1 MTLDTL
7 YDMLEKALDASD
19 IQLDKTRIKDA
30 YLLAKQKHEGQMRE
44 SGEHYITHPVHVAVI
59 LIQMDCDSDT
69 VIAALLHD
77 VLEDTDTTKAD
88 LRKRF
93 GSDVAELVDGMT
105 KLSKIS
111 FSTKEEQ
118 QVENIRKMLLAM
130 AKDIRVILIKLADRL
145 HNMRTI
151 GCLPDAKRRKKA
163 HETMEVY
170 APLAHRLGMQKIK
183 IELEDISLRCLDP
196 VGYEEIE
203 KSLEGIR
210 ARGGAM
216 LEQIKERIGAR
227 MNEHNIEYV
236 MESRVKQVYS
246 IYRKM
251 FTQHRALDDIYD
263 LYAIRIIVNTINECY
278 NTFGIIHD
286 IYKPIPGRFKDYI
299 STPKPNMYQ
308 SLHTTVIGKEGIPFE
323 VQIRTAEMHRIAEY
337 GIAAHWKYKR
347 GIFGKDDLDGRLE
360 WVRSLLESQKDM
372 HDAEDFISALK
383 VDLISDEVFVF
394 TPKGDVINLPAGSN
408 VIDFAYAIHSEVGSK
423 MVGAKVNGRIAELN
437 YTLQNGEI
445 CEILTSQSSKG
456 PSRDWLTMVK
466 TSSAKTKIR
475 QWFKKERR
483 EENLQQGKE
492 DLEREIRRC
501 GIALDDQ
508 LYNEIFPVLLKKYS
522 LSSVDELYVSIGY
535 GGILLSKVMSKIKEE
550 YQRLKRQNQELAF
563 KGSEPR
569 RRSTS
574 GIVVEGIDNCLVK
587 LAQCCNPLPGDDII
601 GFITR
606 GFGVSV
612 HKRDCANIRSMSEKP
627 EQKQRLIGVHWDL
640 DTSEWFSPTLNIIA
654 LNRIGLM
661 SDISTL
667 LAGMRVM
674 IHRMNARE
682 TKDRFAIISV
692 TIDVKNL
699 EHLNSVSARIKKIQ
713 GVMEVSRGVG

>member
-7 YDMLEKALDASD
+7 YDTLEKALDASD
-19 IQLDKTRIKDA
+19 IRLDKTRIEDA

-44 SGEHYITHPVHVAVI
+44 SGEPYITHPVHVAII
-59 LIQMDCDSDT
+59 LIQMECDGDT

-77 VLEDTDTTKAD
+77 VLEDTDTSKAD

-93 GSDVAELVDGMT
+93 GSDVAELVDGVT
-105 KLSKIS
+105 KLSRIS

-163 HETMEVY
+163 HETMEIY

-183 IELEDISLRCLDP
+183 MELEDISLRCLDP
-196 VGYEEIE
+196 VGYAEIE
-203 KSLEGIR
+203 KSLEDIR
-210 ARGGAM
+210 ARGDSM
-216 LEQIKERIGAR
+216 LAHIKERIGAR
-227 MNEHNIEYV
+227 MKEQNISYV

-251 FTQHRALDDIYD
+251 FTQHRDLDDIYD

-323 VQIRTAEMHRIAEY
+323 VQIRTEEMHRIAEY

-347 GIFGKDDLDGRLE
+347 GIFGKDDLDGKLE
-360 WVRSLLESQKDM
+360 WVRSLLESQKDV
-372 HDAEDFISALK
+372 HDAEDFMSSLK

-394 TPKGDVINLPAGSN
+394 TPKGDVINLPAGAN
-408 VIDFAYAIHSEVGSK
+408 VIDFAYAIHSAVGSK
-423 MVGAKVNGRIAELN
+423 MAGAKVNGRIVELT
-437 YTLQNGEI
+437 YALKNGEI
-445 CEILTSQSSKG
+445 CEILTSPSSKG
-456 PSRDWLTMVK
+456 PSRDWLTMAT

-501 GIALDDQ
+501 GIALDDR
-508 LYNEIFPVLLKKYS
+508 LYKEIFPVLLKKFGAPTA
-522 LSSVDELYVSIGY
+522 DELYVSIGY

-550 YQRLKRQNQELAF
+550 YQRLKRQSQELTF
-563 KGSEPR
+563 KESEPR
-569 RRSTS
+569 RHSAS

-587 LAQCCNPLPGDDII
+587 FAQCCNPLPGDDII

-612 HKRDCANIRSMSEKP
+612 HKRDCANIQSMSATD
-627 EQKQRLIGVHWDL
+627 EQKQRLINVHWDL
-640 DTSEWFSPTLNIIA
+640 DTSEWFSPTLNIVA
-654 LNRIGLM
+654 HNRIGLM

-699 EHLNSVSARIKKIQ
+699 EHLNTVSARIKKVQ

>member
-1 MTLDTL
+1 MDTL
-7 YDMLEKALDASD
+7 FEQLARALDVAD
-19 IQLDKTRIKDA
+19 TQRDKKRIEDA

-44 SGEHYITHPVHVAVI
+44 SGEPYITHPLQVAII
-59 LIQMDCDSDT
+59 LARMDSDSDT
-69 VIAALLHD
+69 IIAALLHD
-77 VLEDTDTTKAD
+77 VLEDTETTKEY
-88 LRKRF
+88 LKKRF
-93 GSDVAELVDGMT
+93 GTDVAELVDGVT

-151 GCLPDAKRRKKA
+151 GCLPDSRRREKA
-163 HETMEVY
+163 HETMEIY
-170 APLAHRLGMQKIK
+170 APLAHRLGIQKIK
-183 IELEDISLRCLDP
+183 MELEDISLRYLDP
-196 VGYEEIE
+196 VGYAEIE
-203 KSLEGIR
+203 GSMDAIK
-210 ARGGAM
+210 ARGDAM
-216 LEQIKERIGAR
+216 LKHIKERIGTR
-227 MNEHNIEYV
+227 MSDQSIHYV

-251 FTQHRALDDIYD
+251 FTQHRDLDDIYD
-263 LYAIRIIVNTINECY
+263 LYAIRIIVDTINECY

-347 GIFGKDDLDGRLE
+347 GIFGKDDLDGKLE
-360 WVRSLLESQKDM
+360 WVRSLLESQKDV
-372 HDAEDFISALK
+372 HDAEDFISTLK

-394 TPKGDVINLPAGSN
+394 TPKGDVINLPVGAN
-408 VIDFAYAIHSEVGSK
+408 VIDFAYAIHSAVGSK
-423 MVGAKVNGRIAELN
+423 MVGAKVNGRIVELS

-445 CEILTSQSSKG
+445 CEILTSSASRG
-456 PSRDWLTMVK
+456 PSRDWLTIAR

-483 EENLQQGKE
+483 EENLQQGRD
-492 DLEREIRRC
+492 DLEREIRRS
-501 GIALDDQ
+501 GIALDER
-508 LYNEIFPVLLKKYS
+508 LYDEIFPVIMKRFG
-522 LSSVDELYVSIGY
+522 VPNADELYASIGY
-535 GGILLSKVMSKIKEE
+535 GGILLSKVMSRIKEE
-550 YQRLKRQNQELAF
+550 YQRLKRQSQELTF
-563 KGSEPR
+563 KETEPR
-569 RRSTS
+569 TRSAS

-587 LAQCCNPLPGDDII
+587 FAQCCDPLPGDDII

-612 HKRDCANIRSMSEKP
+612 HKRDCMNIQNIQRQQ
-627 EQKQRLIGVHWDL
+627 EQRQRLIAVHWDL
-640 DTSEWFSPTLNIIA
+640 DTSEWFSPTLNITA
-654 LNRIGLM
+654 YNRIGLM
-661 SDISTL
+661 SDISSL

-682 TKDRFAIISV
+682 TKDNFAIISV

-699 EHLNSVSARIKKIQ
+699 DHLNNVSARIKKIQ
-713 GVMEVSRGVG
+713 GVLEVSRGVG